1 MDIDLS
7 GKSALVTGGSRGI
20 GKAIALAYAQHG
32 AATVACYMN
41 ETDAVRELG
50 EELGGLPGG
59 GYVAQVDVTDEDSVR
74 RVVSEAAD
82 KLGKIDVLVNNA
94 GAVSHKMLTDLD
106 FAEWN
111 RVLNTN
117 LTSMY
122 LVTKAVAEVMPEGGS
137 IINIGSGVAT
147 VGMPAR
153 THYGSSKAGVIGLTR
168 ALTKELGPRKI
179 RTNQINPGIIATDQ
193 VAGLT
198 PEQRA
203 RYESMASLGRLGE
216 AEDIANVA
224 LFLASD
230 LSSFVSGAVIA
241 VDGGI

>member
-7 GKSALVTGGSRGI
+7 GKAALVTGGSRGI
-20 GKAIALAYAQHG
+20 GRAIAIAYSQHG
-32 AATVACYMN
+32 AAAVACYLN

-59 GYVAQVDVTDEDSVR
+59 GYVAQVDVTDQDSVR
-74 RVVSEAAD
+74 SVVNDAAER
-82 KLGKIDVLVNNA
+82 LGKIDILVNNA
-94 GAVSHKMLTDLD
+94 GAVSHKMLADLE
-106 FAEWN
+106 FEEWK
-111 RVLNTN
+111 RVVDTN

-122 LVTKAVAEVMPEGGS
+122 LVTRAVAEVMPEGGS
-137 IINIGSGVAT
+137 IINIGSGVAS

-153 THYGSSKAGVIGLTR
+153 THYGSSKAGVLGFTR
-168 ALTKELGPRKI
+168 ALTKELGSKGI
-179 RTNQINPGIIATDQ
+179 RANMINPGIIETDQ

-198 PEQRA
+198 PEQRT
-203 RYESMASLGRLGE
+203 RYESMASLGRLG
-216 AEDIANVA
+216 APDDIANVA

-230 LSSFVSGAVIA
+230 MSSFVSGATIA